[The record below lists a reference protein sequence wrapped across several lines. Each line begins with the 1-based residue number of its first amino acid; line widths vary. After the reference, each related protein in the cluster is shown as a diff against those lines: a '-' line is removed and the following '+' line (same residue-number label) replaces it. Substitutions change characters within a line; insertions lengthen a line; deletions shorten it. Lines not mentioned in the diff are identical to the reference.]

1 MLIAASTFAFIGCQG
16 CQQVP
21 ELRSHAPINRFEAVS
36 GQDRPLP
43 LVDAESKLAFQR
55 SETTNVEGLSLAP
68 VPSGVPALN
77 IDFATAGQLSTMRIS
92 NAQGIR
98 NFEGRR
104 AASNLTNPVRNVR
117 DFGAS
122 LAFSA
127 ADAQTG
133 LGFDLGFGPRV
144 SVSTDGQFEQR
155 RVGGELRIG
164 QNFDQRGKDVEATG
178 WYLFA
183 GADGEALVYEP
194 DQDRNFTNRMA
205 LRDQV
210 TVGDM
215 QAGVS
220 FTRGDGQLS
229 LSYIRREVEYRERGV
244 RGEETEDFA
253 GVSFT
258 IRK

>member
-1 MLIAASTFAFIGCQG
+1 MRA
-16 CQQVP
+16 
-21 ELRSHAPINRFEAVS
+21 HAPVNRFENVS
-36 GQDRPLP
+36 ARNEPLP
-43 LVDAESKLAFQR
+43 LVDASAALSFQK
-55 SETTNVEGLSLAP
+55 SETSNVEGLALTP
-68 VPSGVPALN
+68 VRSTTTPPLN
-77 IDFATAGQLSTMRIS
+77 IDFASAGQLSTMRIS
-92 NAQGIR
+92 NTQGVR

-117 DFGAS
+117 DFGATM
-122 LAFSA
+122 AFSA

-133 LGFDLGFGPRV
+133 LGFDLGFIPRV
-144 SVSTDGQFEQR
+144 SVTKDGEFEQR

-194 DQDRNFTNRMA
+194 DQDRKFTNRMA

-220 FTRGDGQLS
+220 FTRGAGQLS

-244 RGEETEDFA
+244 RGQETEDFA

-258 IRK
+258 VRK

>member
-1 MLIAASTFAFIGCQG
+1 M
-16 CQQVP
+16 
-21 ELRSHAPINRFEAVS
+21 R
-36 GQDRPLP
+36 
-43 LVDAESKLAFQR
+43 
-55 SETTNVEGLSLAP
+55 ET
-68 VPSGVPALN
+68 
-77 IDFATAGQLSTMRIS
+77 
-92 NAQGIR
+92 
-98 NFEGRR
+98 
-104 AASNLTNPVRNVR
+104 R

-127 ADAQTG
+127 GDDQTG
-133 LGFDLGFGPRV
+133 LGFDLGFVPRV
-144 SVSTDGQFEQR
+144 SVSKDGEFEQR
-155 RVGGELRIG
+155 RVGGEVRIG
-164 QNFDQRGKDVEATG
+164 QNFDQRGKDVEASG

-194 DQDRNFTNRMA
+194 DTDRNLTNRVA

-229 LSYIRREVEYRERGV
+229 LSYIRREVEFKERGI

-258 IRK
+258 IRR